1 MDLVQA
7 AALANLEAG
16 RFDEVEALCRP
27 ILAKRPNDI
36 VALQCL
42 GAASLRAGKPDEAVA
57 YLRRASK
64 ARRGDVGLL
73 TNLGVAL
80 KVAGRIEEAVKTYGL
95 ALKAAPHAGE
105 TWFNLGN
112 ALKDLGRLGEA
123 EQAFRKAIAAGNC
136 SAGGA
141 NVYCNLGLLWE
152 DCGAFDA
159 AIAAYQQTLKL
170 RPNHPELYY
179 NLGNALRGK
188 LALDEAIGAYDTALR
203 LRPEYPQARLNQSL
217 AFLQKGDF
225 ARGFAGYE
233 ARLDTDEV
241 ERRGFSAPQW
251 TGEPLMSRTL
261 LLHAE
266 QGLGD
271 TIQFLR
277 YLPTLNRLG
286 SRIVLEVHP
295 ALRRLVDRKIEHDAL
310 GCVAAVS
317 RGDELPPFDVQLHI
331 MSLPYVLGFDLA
343 NIPGTSPYMWPDPV
357 ALQDWTARL
366 HDRSSIR
373 IGLVWAGNR
382 KHRNDRNR
390 SMAPATL
397 LPLLEGP
404 WSDGRERRFFS
415 LQVGASAAD
424 LATFP
429 PGAVTDLAPFLNDF
443 DDTAAAICALDL
455 VVCVDTSVAHLA
467 AALGKRVELL
477 LPYNPDWRWLLDR
490 AESPWYPTVRIHRQ
504 TSVGDWSGVMATL
517 ASELQSRS
525 SLENPSSNT
534 TSS

>member
-7 AALANLEAG
+7 AALANLDAG

-27 ILAKRPNDI
+27 ILARRPNDI

-42 GAASLRAGKPDEAVA
+42 GAASLRAGKPDEAVV

-80 KVAGRIEEAVKTYGL
+80 KAAGRIEEAVKTYGL

-112 ALKDLGRLGEA
+112 ALKDLGRTSEA
-123 EQAFRKAIAAGNC
+123 EQAFRNAIAAGNC

-141 NVYCNLGLLWE
+141 NAYCNLGLLWE
-152 DCGAFDA
+152 DHGAFDA
-159 AIAAYQQTLKL
+159 AIAAYQQALKL
-170 RPNHPELYY
+170 RPQPEFYY

-188 LALDEAIGAYDTALR
+188 LALDEAIGAFETALR
-203 LRPEYPQARLNQSL
+203 LRPDYPQARLNQSL

-241 ERRGFSAPQW
+241 ERRGFGAPRW
-251 TGEPLMSRTL
+251 AGEPLAGRTL

-286 SRIVLEVHP
+286 ERIVVEVHR
-295 ALRRLVDRKIEHDAL
+295 ALRRLVERKIERDAL

-317 RGDELPPFDVQLHI
+317 RGDQLPHFHIHLHM
-331 MSLPYVLGFDLA
+331 MSLPNVLGFDLA
-343 NIPGTSPYMWPDPV
+343 DIPGPSPYLWPDPAAV
-357 ALQDWTARL
+357 QDWIARL
-366 HDRSSIR
+366 PDSNAVR

-390 SMAPATL
+390 SMLPAAL
-397 LPLLEGP
+397 LPLLQAP
-404 WSDGRERRFFS
+404 SSDGRERRFFS

-424 LATFP
+424 LAAFP
-429 PGAVTDLAPFLNDF
+429 PGAVTDLAPFLGDF
-443 DDTAAAICALDL
+443 ADTAAAICALDM

-490 AESPWYPTVRIHRQ
+490 ADSPWYPTVRIHRQ
-504 TSVGDWSGVMATL
+504 KSVGDWRGVVATL
-517 ASELQSRS
+517 VSELQSR
-525 SLENPSSNT
+525 LPSEHPKGRS
-534 TSS
+534 